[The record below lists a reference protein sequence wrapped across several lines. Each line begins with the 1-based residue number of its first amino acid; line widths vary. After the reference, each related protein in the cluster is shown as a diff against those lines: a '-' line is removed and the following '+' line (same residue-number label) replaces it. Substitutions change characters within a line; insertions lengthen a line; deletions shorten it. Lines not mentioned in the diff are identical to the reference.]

1 MNIENIENKEIVNI
15 DDESKEEIS
24 NNEDIN
30 QTSNEESPKEIIIEE
45 KNIDIETLLDEKKEI
60 IEDATEESKD
70 TDGIIEDKQENETE
84 KGEILTGNIEE
95 INVEQI
101 KEDNIPEDRQ
111 ENDEQK
117 EIINEEIKEKIEEEA
132 ESKEEEEIKEN
143 VEKVEE
149 EKAEEKQES
158 EYQEKPSWYI
168 IHTYSGHEY
177 KVKERIEQRSQAMN
191 ITNKITKVIV
201 PEEESVEI
209 KNNKRQEKT
218 NKMFPGYVFVEMV
231 LDNETW
237 FLIRKIPGVSK
248 FLGPKSMP
256 LPVTEKEMLRVLQ
269 QTGVKTKKIEVDFE
283 IGELIKVISG
293 PFRGYQGGINE
304 IFPDRGKLKAK
315 ISIFGRETPVE
326 LDFDQVEKVI
336 K

>member
-1 MNIENIENKEIVNI
+1 MSE
-15 DDESKEEIS
+15 
-24 NNEDIN
+24 
-30 QTSNEESPKEIIIEE
+30 
-45 KNIDIETLLDEKKEI
+45 IDIENTGNDEKTA
-60 IEDATEESKD
+60 EDESMNVRD
-70 TDGIIEDKQENETE
+70 IGVIDIASQENENIQKEENKVQDIMQEE
-84 KGEILTGNIEE
+84 KIEE
-95 INVEQI
+95 INTVQ
-101 KEDNIPEDRQ
+101 KEDIELPKEKEENIETTTEIIEKEIE
-111 ENDEQK
+111 ENDDAEK
-117 EIINEEIKEKIEEEA
+117 EPTEENLTGDVSEA
-132 ESKEEEEIKEN
+132 AD
-143 VEKVEE
+143 EKVEIETIKE
-149 EKAEEKQES
+149 EGEEETGEEVKEETS
-158 EYQEKPSWYI
+158 EKPSWYI

-177 KVKERIEQRSQAMN
+177 KVKERIEQRAESMN
-191 ITNKITKVIV
+191 MSHKITKVIV

-209 KNNKRQEKT
+209 KNNKRVERT
-218 NKMFPGYVFVEMV
+218 NKMFPGYVFVEMI

-248 FLGPKSMP
+248 FLGPKSTP